1 MLLWTLG
8 CMYLFKLLFSFFF
21 SDIYPGMELL
31 SHLGV
36 LFFAFWDTCVLF
48 ATVATPPYIST
59 RSVHCSPFS
68 TSLPTFVICVF
79 VFVFVFVFL
88 MIAILIG
95 MSCWLIVVLIYISDN
110 LMINIVEHLFMCLLF
125 ICTSCWTGFYETKW
139 TLRLKK
145 LNILVHGN
153 FKANSFVISHN
164 QYLNQEQ
171 EENVKNNNNKT
182 WNINRRSTYRYSKL

>member
-1 MLLWTLG
+1 MNIGVHVSFQITV
-8 CMYLFKLLFSFFF
+8 LFIYFF

-31 SHLGV
+31 SRMVV
-36 LFFAFWDTCVLF
+36 LFFAFWETSVLF

-59 RSVHCSPFS
+59 RSVPLFPF
-68 TSLPTFVICVF
+68 LHILANICYLCF
-79 VFVFVFVFL
+79 FFFFL
-88 MIAILIG
+88 MIAILTG
-95 MSCWLIVVLIYISDN
+95 MSCWLIVVLIYISDD

-125 ICTSCWTGFYETKW
+125 ICISCWTGFYEIKW

-153 FKANSFVISHN
+153 FKANSFVTSHN

-171 EENVKNNNNKT
+171 EGNVKNNKNKT
-182 WNINRRSTYRYSKL
+182 WNINRRSTCRYSKL